1 MLKPKL
7 ITSLKNYTYQ
17 TLFHDLVAGM
27 HVGVVALP
35 LSIAFGVLSGL
46 SPNEGLLAAIIA
58 GFVAAMLGGSRVQ
71 ITGPT
76 GAAAIVIYGVLHH
89 YGKEGLI
96 VCTVLTGLF
105 MVVLG
110 LTKLGNLIKLMPRP
124 ITFAFTCS
132 VAVIILTSQIRD
144 MFGLSIEKVPVNAA
158 EKIWVCWQNIQA
170 WNPNAL
176 AVTGATVLMMSLWP
190 RIMPDKLKKIPEA
203 FAALIIVSLFSSI
216 FKIPVETIGE
226 RFGMLTFAPH
236 LIDSS
241 FLSFELV
248 KEMVRPAFT
257 IAVLGSI
264 VSLMSAVVGDGM
276 THGRHRSNM
285 ELIAQ
290 GFANV
295 LSGIVGGMPAQGA
308 VARTAI
314 NVKSGAQTPVAG
326 MTHAATLF
334 LIVIF
339 FGKYAQWVPMPCL
352 AGILIV
358 VSFRMIDG
366 YSLLDL
372 VKSPK
377 SDIFVFAA
385 TLALGVLVNLTVA
398 MEVGIMLAIFLF
410 VNRMSLVTQTRQWVE
425 DADDDS
431 DDFQVPAVSK
441 GIEIYEINGPLFFAS
456 SLDFLKTIRHV
467 SQKVK
472 VQIIY
477 FQNTSVID
485 ATGLHYL
492 RLIHQECRAAG
503 INLILAGLHTQ
514 PLKALKRVGY
524 FELFGRKNIYI
535 KLASAMVRAEM
546 LIQEPG
552 VSIKK

>member
-7 ITSLKNYTYQ
+7 ITSLKNYTYK
-17 TLFHDLVAGM
+17 TLSHDFWAGV

-46 SPNEGLLAAIIA
+46 SPNEGLLTAIVA
-58 GFVAAMLGGSRVQ
+58 GFAASMLGGSRVQ

-76 GAAAIVIYGVLHH
+76 GAAAIVVYGVLHH
-89 YGKEGLI
+89 YGNEGLI

-132 VAVIILTSQIRD
+132 VAVIILSSQIRD
-144 MFGLSIEKVPVNAA
+144 MFGLSIEKVPVSVA
-158 EKIWVCWQNIQA
+158 EKIEVYWQGFHA
-170 WNPNAL
+170 WNPYAL
-176 AVTGATVLMMSLWP
+176 AVTMATVLLMSLWS
-190 RIMPDKLKKIPEA
+190 RIMPDKLKKIPES
-203 FAALIIVSLFSSI
+203 FAALMILSIVAFTL
-216 FKIPVETIGE
+216 KIPVETIGE
-226 RFGMLTFAPH
+226 RFGTLVFSPR
-236 LIDSS
+236 LINGS

-248 KEMVRPAFT
+248 KEMIRPAFT
-257 IAVLGSI
+257 IALLGSI

-290 GFANV
+290 GVANV
-295 LSGIVGGMPAQGA
+295 LSGIMGGIPAQGA
-308 VARTAI
+308 VARTAM

-326 MTHAATLF
+326 MVHSLTLF
-334 LIVIF
+334 VIVIF
-339 FGKYAQWVPMPCL
+339 FGKYAQWIPMPCL
-352 AGILIV
+352 AGVLIV
-358 VSFRMIDG
+358 VSFRMIDW

-377 SDIFVFAA
+377 SDISVFVV
-385 TLALGVLVNLTVA
+385 TSMLGIFVNLTVA
-398 MEVGIMLAIFLF
+398 MEVGVVLAIFLF
-410 VNRMSLVTQTRQWVE
+410 VNRMALVTQTRPFIE
-425 DADDDS
+425 DNEES
-431 DDFQVPAVSK
+431 DDFDVPAVSA
-441 GIEIYEINGPLFFAS
+441 GIEVYEINGPLFFAS

-467 SQKVK
+467 AQKVK
-472 VQIIY
+472 VQILY

-492 RLIHQECRAAG
+492 RLIHQECRAGG
-503 INLILAGLHTQ
+503 IHLVLAGLHAQ
-514 PLKALKRVGY
+514 PLKVLKRAGY

-535 KLASAMVRAEM
+535 KLASALVRAEE
-546 LIQEPG
+546 LIKSKC
-552 VSIKK
+552 VNDKAR